1 MTMKFQSLIQRQR
14 TLVCNM
20 ALKGLHR
27 LELTNTPLIQ
37 DVAREQFLQQPQN
50 QFSNAAE

>member
-1 MTMKFQSLIQRQR
+1 M
-14 TLVCNM
+14 CNM

-50 QFSNAAE
+50 RFSNAEE